1 MTHPLPLFP
10 PLFPNAAWW
19 RVFLEHRLAGN
30 SRRECI
36 REANSSSGYRPRGW
50 LRISLREGAELSLPV
65 AGGASA
71 LKNHPADSWVT
82 AGESARV
89 WRKAMATIATLY
101 GRQPFFQLLRDI
113 LEPPFGLSEGNE
125 GARVEQVC
133 MEFFRRVEHTLSL
146 DDPSLLSSLR
156 KALRERDAIII
167 MEAERLSGGYVF
179 SLSIIDSLMRYGP
192 DAIFLLAPTFFIDY
206 V

>member
-19 RVFLEHRLAGN
+19 RAFLEHRLAGN
-30 SRRECI
+30 SSEKCI
-36 REANSSSGYRPRGW
+36 SEANAAAGYRPRGW

-65 AGGASA
+65 AGGAST

-82 AGESARV
+82 ARESARE
-89 WRKAMATIATLY
+89 WHKTIATIATLY
-101 GRQPFFQLLRDI
+101 GRQPFFPLLRDI

-125 GARVEQVC
+125 GARVEEVC
-133 MEFFRRVEHTLSL
+133 MEFFQRVERTLGL

-156 KALRERDAIII
+156 KALRERDSNIIK
-167 MEAERLSGGYVF
+167 EAERLSRGYDF
-179 SLSIIDSLMRYGP
+179 SLSFIDSLMRYGQ
-192 DAIFLLAPTFFIDY
+192 DAIFLLAPTFFID
-206 V
+206 